1 MQRGNMKIAII
12 GSGWLGLPLANQ
24 LQTDGHKMMLT
35 TTQQDKAV
43 KLQRNGLNVMQYEV
57 GDQLSQPDQLFNN
70 DIIIIAVTSKDV
82 DAFDIL
88 IDQLN
93 QQTCKKLIYISS
105 TSVYQNNRLSHDES
119 SQYLNKD
126 NPIWKI
132 EQLIQTHPSTT
143 IIRLAGL
150 VGPGRH
156 PGRFFKNGRTLKN
169 PTAPVN
175 LIHLDDCIGIIQSV
189 ILNQAWNQIFNG
201 CADNHP
207 PKLEFYTRMADQLNL
222 AAPEFEKN
230 TAGSQKIVDNK
241 KSKTVLGYKYT
252 CPDVFNMKY

>member
-1 MQRGNMKIAII
+1 MKIGII
-12 GSGWLGLPLANQ
+12 GSGWLGLPLAKH
-24 LQTDGHKMMLT
+24 LQSNGYEMVLT
-35 TTQQDKAV
+35 TTHQDKVAE
-43 KLQRNGLNVMQYEV
+43 LQGKNINAIQYAI
-57 GDQLSQPDQLFNN
+57 GDQLPEPDRLFHN
-70 DIIIIAVTSKDV
+70 DIIVIAITSKDV
-82 DAFDIL
+82 EAFDIL

-93 QQTCKKLIYISS
+93 QQTCKKLVYISS
-105 TSVYQNNRLSHDES
+105 TSVYQNNGLSHDET
-119 SQYLNKD
+119 SQHLNQD

-132 EQLIQTHPSTT
+132 EQLIQTHPSST
-143 IIRLAGL
+143 IIRFAGL

-156 PGRFFKNGRTLKN
+156 PGRFFKNGRILKN

-207 PKLEFYTRMADQLNL
+207 PKFEYYTKMAKLL
-222 AAPEFEKN
+222 KLPPPEFEKN
-230 TAGSQKIVDNK
+230 TAGSQKIVDNQ